1 MGCEASLIDPRRN
14 MMKFLRL
21 AALSI
26 VAFGI
31 IAASAP
37 AQTQYRPSLC
47 DARPAVSW
55 VKAPEPSSLVLLGTG
70 LIGLFGIAKRK
81 LFQ

>member
-1 MGCEASLIDPRRN
+1 
-14 MMKFLRL
+14 MKFLRL

-26 VAFGI
+26 IAFGLI
-31 IAASAP
+31 PASAP
-37 AQTQYRPSLC
+37 AQTQYRNSVC
-47 DARPAVSW
+47 DARPSVSW

-70 LIGLFGIAKRK
+70 LIGLIGIAKRK